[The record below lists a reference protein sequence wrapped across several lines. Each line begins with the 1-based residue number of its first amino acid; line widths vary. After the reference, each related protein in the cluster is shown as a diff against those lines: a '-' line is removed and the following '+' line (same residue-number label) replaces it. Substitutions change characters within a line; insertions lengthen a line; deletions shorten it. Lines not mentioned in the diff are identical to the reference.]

1 MGELLKGPVKGKEQH
16 MVKRNRVQFTA
27 IVMFLLIFVALIM
40 VFPFAW
46 MVLGSVKS
54 KSELFAMPIKW
65 FPEVPVWKNYVQV
78 VTKVPFFQFYWNTA
92 KVAVIS
98 TAGKYLRAV
107 GLCFF

>member
-65 FPEVPVWKNYVQV
+65 FPEVPVWKNYSILLEHGEGCRNLHGRSG
-78 VTKVPFFQFYWNTA
+78 T
-92 KVAVIS
+92 
-98 TAGKYLRAV
+98 YLRAV

>member
-27 IVMFLLIFVALIM
+27 IVMFLLIFVELIM

-54 KSELFAMPIKW
+54 KSELFAMPIKR
-65 FPEVPVWKNYVQV
+65 FPEVPV
-78 VTKVPFFQFYWNTA
+78 
-92 KVAVIS
+92 
-98 TAGKYLRAV
+98 
-107 GLCFF
+107 